1 MENVF
6 KIENLNLYYGTKQAL
21 KNINLDLY
29 KNQVTAFIGPS
40 GCGKSTLLRCLNRMN
55 DLYDCCRVEGTI
67 LYEGQDISKL
77 NTLDLRTKVG
87 MVFQNPNPFPMSIY
101 DNIAYGPRCQGVKNK
116 DVLNKIVEESLKK
129 AALYDEVKDR
139 LKDSA
144 LGLSGG
150 QQQRLCIARCIA
162 MEPDVILMDEPTSAL
177 DPIATLKIEELIN
190 ELKKEYTI
198 IIVTHNMQQATRV
211 SDYTAFFMLGEVIE
225 CAPTVELFSQPKN
238 KKNRRLY
245 NRKVWIKMNL
255 IRGLEY
261 LENSMMHMADLV
273 VKNLE
278 LAFDSYL
285 NYSDKEYP
293 VNDDIVDNLERMI
306 EGECM
311 HLLLTER
318 PFARDLRKVS
328 GILKLISDLER
339 LGDHAE
345 DVLEFALKLK
355 NTEKHTNDEIN
366 QIVEITLNMV
376 KDSIDSYIKQDIN
389 LAQTVIDRDDIID
402 KMYAELIDNIIK
414 MSNEG
419 TCSSSFAVYTT
430 LVVKYIERIA
440 DHAVNI
446 AEWVIYIISGFHKDK
461 KII

>member
-1 MENVF
+1 
-6 KIENLNLYYGTKQAL
+6 
-21 KNINLDLY
+21 
-29 KNQVTAFIGPS
+29 
-40 GCGKSTLLRCLNRMN
+40 
-55 DLYDCCRVEGTI
+55 
-67 LYEGQDISKL
+67 
-77 NTLDLRTKVG
+77 
-87 MVFQNPNPFPMSIY
+87 
-101 DNIAYGPRCQGVKNK
+101 
-116 DVLNKIVEESLKK
+116 
-129 AALYDEVKDR
+129 
-139 LKDSA
+139 
-144 LGLSGG
+144 
-150 QQQRLCIARCIA
+150 
-162 MEPDVILMDEPTSAL
+162 
-177 DPIATLKIEELIN
+177 
-190 ELKKEYTI
+190 
-198 IIVTHNMQQATRV
+198 
-211 SDYTAFFMLGEVIE
+211 
-225 CAPTVELFSQPKN
+225 
-238 KKNRRLY
+238 
-245 NRKVWIKMNL
+245 MNL

-261 LENSMMHMADLV
+261 LENSMMHMAVLV

>member
-1 MENVF
+1 
-6 KIENLNLYYGTKQAL
+6 
-21 KNINLDLY
+21 
-29 KNQVTAFIGPS
+29 
-40 GCGKSTLLRCLNRMN
+40 
-55 DLYDCCRVEGTI
+55 
-67 LYEGQDISKL
+67 
-77 NTLDLRTKVG
+77 
-87 MVFQNPNPFPMSIY
+87 
-101 DNIAYGPRCQGVKNK
+101 
-116 DVLNKIVEESLKK
+116 
-129 AALYDEVKDR
+129 
-139 LKDSA
+139 
-144 LGLSGG
+144 
-150 QQQRLCIARCIA
+150 
-162 MEPDVILMDEPTSAL
+162 
-177 DPIATLKIEELIN
+177 
-190 ELKKEYTI
+190 
-198 IIVTHNMQQATRV
+198 
-211 SDYTAFFMLGEVIE
+211 
-225 CAPTVELFSQPKN
+225 
-238 KKNRRLY
+238 
-245 NRKVWIKMNL
+245 MNL

-261 LENSMMHMADLV
+261 LENSMMHMAGLV

-419 TCSSSFAVYTT
+419 TCSSAFAVYTT

>member
-1 MENVF
+1 
-6 KIENLNLYYGTKQAL
+6 
-21 KNINLDLY
+21 
-29 KNQVTAFIGPS
+29 
-40 GCGKSTLLRCLNRMN
+40 
-55 DLYDCCRVEGTI
+55 
-67 LYEGQDISKL
+67 
-77 NTLDLRTKVG
+77 
-87 MVFQNPNPFPMSIY
+87 
-101 DNIAYGPRCQGVKNK
+101 
-116 DVLNKIVEESLKK
+116 
-129 AALYDEVKDR
+129 
-139 LKDSA
+139 
-144 LGLSGG
+144 
-150 QQQRLCIARCIA
+150 
-162 MEPDVILMDEPTSAL
+162 
-177 DPIATLKIEELIN
+177 
-190 ELKKEYTI
+190 
-198 IIVTHNMQQATRV
+198 
-211 SDYTAFFMLGEVIE
+211 
-225 CAPTVELFSQPKN
+225 
-238 KKNRRLY
+238 
-245 NRKVWIKMNL
+245 MNL

-261 LENSMMHMADLV
+261 LENSMMHMADSV

-278 LAFDSYL
+278 LAFDAYL

-402 KMYAELIDNIIK
+402 KMYAELIDNLIK
-414 MSNEG
+414 MSNKG
-419 TCSSSFAVYTT
+419 TCSSAFAVYTT

>member
-1 MENVF
+1 
-6 KIENLNLYYGTKQAL
+6 
-21 KNINLDLY
+21 
-29 KNQVTAFIGPS
+29 
-40 GCGKSTLLRCLNRMN
+40 
-55 DLYDCCRVEGTI
+55 
-67 LYEGQDISKL
+67 
-77 NTLDLRTKVG
+77 
-87 MVFQNPNPFPMSIY
+87 
-101 DNIAYGPRCQGVKNK
+101 
-116 DVLNKIVEESLKK
+116 
-129 AALYDEVKDR
+129 
-139 LKDSA
+139 
-144 LGLSGG
+144 
-150 QQQRLCIARCIA
+150 
-162 MEPDVILMDEPTSAL
+162 
-177 DPIATLKIEELIN
+177 
-190 ELKKEYTI
+190 
-198 IIVTHNMQQATRV
+198 
-211 SDYTAFFMLGEVIE
+211 
-225 CAPTVELFSQPKN
+225 
-238 KKNRRLY
+238 
-245 NRKVWIKMNL
+245 MNL

-261 LENSMMHMADLV
+261 LENSMMHMADSV

-278 LAFDSYL
+278 LAFDAYL

-402 KMYAELIDNIIK
+402 KMYAELIDNLIK
-414 MSNEG
+414 MLNEG
-419 TCSSSFAVYTT
+419 TCSSAFAVYTT

>member
-1 MENVF
+1 
-6 KIENLNLYYGTKQAL
+6 
-21 KNINLDLY
+21 
-29 KNQVTAFIGPS
+29 
-40 GCGKSTLLRCLNRMN
+40 
-55 DLYDCCRVEGTI
+55 
-67 LYEGQDISKL
+67 
-77 NTLDLRTKVG
+77 
-87 MVFQNPNPFPMSIY
+87 
-101 DNIAYGPRCQGVKNK
+101 
-116 DVLNKIVEESLKK
+116 
-129 AALYDEVKDR
+129 
-139 LKDSA
+139 
-144 LGLSGG
+144 
-150 QQQRLCIARCIA
+150 
-162 MEPDVILMDEPTSAL
+162 
-177 DPIATLKIEELIN
+177 
-190 ELKKEYTI
+190 
-198 IIVTHNMQQATRV
+198 
-211 SDYTAFFMLGEVIE
+211 
-225 CAPTVELFSQPKN
+225 
-238 KKNRRLY
+238 
-245 NRKVWIKMNL
+245 MNL

-419 TCSSSFAVYTT
+419 TCSSAFAVYTT

>member
-1 MENVF
+1 
-6 KIENLNLYYGTKQAL
+6 
-21 KNINLDLY
+21 
-29 KNQVTAFIGPS
+29 
-40 GCGKSTLLRCLNRMN
+40 
-55 DLYDCCRVEGTI
+55 
-67 LYEGQDISKL
+67 
-77 NTLDLRTKVG
+77 
-87 MVFQNPNPFPMSIY
+87 
-101 DNIAYGPRCQGVKNK
+101 
-116 DVLNKIVEESLKK
+116 
-129 AALYDEVKDR
+129 
-139 LKDSA
+139 
-144 LGLSGG
+144 
-150 QQQRLCIARCIA
+150 
-162 MEPDVILMDEPTSAL
+162 
-177 DPIATLKIEELIN
+177 
-190 ELKKEYTI
+190 
-198 IIVTHNMQQATRV
+198 
-211 SDYTAFFMLGEVIE
+211 
-225 CAPTVELFSQPKN
+225 
-238 KKNRRLY
+238 
-245 NRKVWIKMNL
+245 MNL

-261 LENSMMHMADLV
+261 LENSMMHMADSV

-278 LAFDSYL
+278 LAFDAYL

-402 KMYAELIDNIIK
+402 KMYAELIDNLIK

-419 TCSSSFAVYTT
+419 TCSSAFAVYTT